1 MVVRGIVKKLFSNK
15 RRDRWTVFFFSDP
28 SNRNDRS
35 VHIAQVCKIFSNE
48 ANMPVF
54 RSKISCSTQL
64 FLDRFPS
71 IQMKAKEQN
80 SRRIS
85 LSCNCTLNHKHVLMK
100 VIQNNLFKTCFSPIF
115 KNFTSSFPWSERWRH
130 MYKVHHN
137 FLFQLTRTKTHL
149 STAWT

>member
-1 MVVRGIVKKLFSNK
+1 MVVRGIVKKLFSNN

-35 VHIAQVCKIFSNE
+35 VHIAQVCKIFSNKP
-48 ANMPVF
+48 NMPVF
-54 RSKISCSTQL
+54 KSKISCSTQL
-64 FLDRFPS
+64 FLDRFPA

-80 SRRIS
+80 SRIIS

-100 VIQNNLFKTCFSPIF
+100 VIQNNRRVSFPIF

>member
-1 MVVRGIVKKLFSNK
+1 MVVRGMVKKLFSNK

-35 VHIAQVCKIFSNE
+35 VHIAQICQIFSNE

-100 VIQNNLFKTCFSPIF
+100 VIQNNLFKTCFFPNIQEFYFVLSLKWTVTTHVQGSSQFFVSVDKDQNSP
-115 KNFTSSFPWSERWRH
+115 
-130 MYKVHHN
+130 
-137 FLFQLTRTKTHL
+137 
-149 STAWT
+149 

>member
-54 RSKISCSTQL
+54 RSKISCSTQQ

-71 IQMKAKEQN
+71 SQMKAKEQN

-100 VIQNNLFKTCFSPIF
+100 VIQNNLFKTCFFPNIQEF
-115 KNFTSSFPWSERWRH
+115 YFVLPWSERWRH
-130 MYKVHHN
+130 MYKVHYN